1 MTVCGNG
8 KNGVVEI
15 YLFLFTEKA
24 FIFSRN
30 QSLSVWGTYFWNT
43 ARYFLVTTK
52 TYRKCVFSP
61 PKFAQII
68 PCRFWKNKSGGFP
81 EPKWAGNWDLGVST
95 ISDSQKSGSFCG
107 LCLGGTETE
116 CLGKSEFSG
125 GGIYDLCECFE
136 DYEGGQ
142 RGPFLLCFFYFFVS
156 GSYGT
161 YGILLGV
168 PGFWKMLGFGGANFG
183 AIWSGAVTKDPWSYP
198 QLGTSAQMVECLMR
212 ENPIVSE
219 SKKAVKSGNFG
230 SQVKFRSPS
239 PFRSDFFGRTNNC
252 RNHFR

>member
-1 MTVCGNG
+1 MIFVNALKTM
-8 KNGVVEI
+8 
-15 YLFLFTEKA
+15 KA
-24 FIFSRN
+24 ANEAPFC
-30 QSLSVWGTYFWNT
+30 
-43 ARYFLVTTK
+43 
-52 TYRKCVFSP
+52 CVF
-61 PKFAQII
+61 
-68 PCRFWKNKSGGFP
+68 
-81 EPKWAGNWDLGVST
+81 
-95 ISDSQKSGSFCG
+95 
-107 LCLGGTETE
+107 
-116 CLGKSEFSG
+116 
-125 GGIYDLCECFE
+125 
-136 DYEGGQ
+136 
-142 RGPFLLCFFYFFVS
+142 FFVS